1 MSTLRVDTLQN
12 RSGGDLITAKGMARA
27 WVNFNGTGTVAIRSS
42 LNVSSVTDLGTGNY
56 RVNFSSAFTD
66 TNYCLTGTASEED
79 LRENVVIIASVTTS
93 NAQMKTRGGGGSIR
107 DSAILTAI
115 VMA

>member
-1 MSTLRVDTLQN
+1 
-12 RSGGDLITAKGMARA
+12 MARA

-42 LNVSSVTDLGTGNY
+42 LNVTSITDNGTGIY
-56 RVNFSSAFTD
+56 TINFSSAFAN

-79 LRENVVIIASVTTS
+79 LRENIVIISSVATS
-93 NAQMKTRGGGGSIR
+93 SAQIKTRGGGGSIR
-107 DSAILTAI
+107 DSAILNAI